1 MPSTLQV
8 DKIIDGSATTNKELA
23 EYSSGNW
30 SWGSGVPAGSIVQ
43 TKFVAFDGI
52 QTIGNGSDSG
62 KTFERIG
69 KNVSGEEF
77 SISMSVSSGNKIIG
91 FGNVNLG
98 ASGRYSAIK
107 CFVTPAGSSSV
118 QIASGTAT
126 STSEVHVTVS
136 SMSNQNNTAN
146 EYLMHNSSFSFNY
159 TPSNTSSHLYTVEAG
174 NTNNPAVKT
183 YINRTENED
192 NGTYIHRGYS
202 SFILM
207 EVAQ

>member
-52 QTIGNGSDSG
+52 QTIGNGSDDG
-62 KTFERIG
+62 TTFERIG
-69 KNVSGEEF
+69 KNISGEEF

-174 NTNNPAVKT
+174 NTNNAAVKT